1 MARNLDLTSLRA
13 FVTVVNAG
21 GVTKASGFLNLTQSA
36 VSMQLK
42 RLEEALDVSLFD
54 RSTRKLTLTGTG
66 EQMLGYA
73 RRMLE
78 LNDEV
83 LGRLTANEY
92 EGEINLGVPGDI
104 VYPALP
110 EVLQRFNTAYP
121 RMKVHLLSMGTLNLK
136 TAFARGEADVI
147 LTTEENLDR
156 GGETLLERPMV
167 WIGAEEGQMWKQR
180 PLRLAFEGACIFRG
194 PALAALDAA
203 GISWEMAVESDSL
216 RTVEVSVSA
225 DLAIHAVIEGTES
238 PYSMIIQHNGALP
251 TLPRIQINMYRSDLS
266 VAEPVDALVDL
277 IRQGYHAL

>member
-13 FVTVVNAG
+13 FVTVVDAG

-54 RSTRKLTLTGTG
+54 RTTRKLNLTGAG

-83 LGRLTANEY
+83 LGRLTATEY
-92 EGEINLGVPGDI
+92 EGEIVLGVPADV
-104 VYPALP
+104 VYPAIP
-110 EVLQRFNTAYP
+110 EVLQRFSTAYP
-121 RMKVHLLSMGTLNLK
+121 RMKVHLLSLGTLSLK
-136 TAFARGEADVI
+136 AAFERGEADVI
-147 LTTEENLDR
+147 LTTEEDVDR

-180 PLRLAFEGACIFRG
+180 PLRLAFEHDCIFRG
-194 PALAALDAA
+194 PALSALDAA
-203 GISWEMAVESDSL
+203 GISWEMAVVSDSM
-216 RTVEVSVSA
+216 RTIEVSVSA
-225 DLAIHAVIEGTES
+225 DLAVHAVIEGTES
-238 PYSMIIQHNGALP
+238 AYTAIVPHGGALP
-251 TLPRIQINMYRSDLS
+251 VLPRIRINMYRSDLS
-266 VAEPVDALVDL
+266 RAEPVDALVDL
-277 IRQGYHAL
+277 IRQAYHNI